1 MKEYLY
7 DILAAL
13 LPVPLIWAYENGRQ
27 PENVFAALD
36 VRSADASLPVMRAP
50 ISERGSRALSAVREA
65 AVTVQCYGD
74 GAFEFL
80 DALAMA
86 LQTEAA
92 ADALEIANAAVF
104 DIERVQ
110 SVPKLREVNYEA
122 QAVLSFR
129 YRYMAAMD
137 ETVPVIEKAVL
148 DVTTRQ

>member
-27 PENVFAALD
+27 PENVFAALE
-36 VRSADASLPVMRAP
+36 VRLADASLPVMRAP
-50 ISERGSRALSAVREA
+50 ISGNSSRALSAVREA

-110 SVPKLREVNYEA
+110 SVPKLREVNYET

-137 ETVPVIEKAVL
+137 ETVPGIEKAVL

>member
-1 MKEYLY
+1 MKENLY

-50 ISERGSRALSAVREA
+50 ISGNSSRALSAVREA

-74 GAFEFL
+74 GAFELL

-92 ADALEIANAAVF
+92 ADALDAANAAVF

-110 SVPKLREVNYEA
+110 SVPKLFEA
-122 QAVLSFR
+122 QYHEQAVLSFR
-129 YRYMAAMD
+129 YRYMATAD
-137 ETVPVIEKAVL
+137 ETVPVIDKAIL

>member
-27 PENVFAALD
+27 PENVFATLD
-36 VRSADASLPVMRAP
+36 VRSVDARLPVMRAP
-50 ISERGSRALSAVREA
+50 IDGSRALNAVREA
-65 AVTVQCYGD
+65 AVTVQCYGKS
-74 GAFEFL
+74 AFELL
-80 DALAMA
+80 DALAMT

-92 ADALEIANAAVF
+92 ADALEAANAAVF

-110 SVPKLREVNYEA
+110 SVPKLFEA
-122 QAVLSFR
+122 QYHEQAVLSFR
-129 YRYMAAMD
+129 YRYIATAD
-137 ETVPVIEKAVL
+137 ETVPVIDKAIL

>member
-50 ISERGSRALSAVREA
+50 ISESGSRALSAVREA

-74 GAFEFL
+74 GAFEIL
-80 DALAMA
+80 DALAMT

-92 ADALEIANAAVF
+92 ADALDVANAAVF

-110 SVPKLREVNYEA
+110 SVPKLREVDYEA